1 MPERWA
7 QPAPPRLEAARRAA
21 EAIRQGEVVA
31 ARTDTLYG
39 LLADAGNETVL
50 RRLFRLKG
58 RPENKPILVL
68 IDSVDRLDGIVG
80 GRPPGFLALA
90 SHFWPGPLTLVL
102 PARPHLPELLTAGTG
117 TVAVRLP
124 RSPLVRGL
132 ARLARRALTGTS
144 ANRSGIPGARS
155 AEEVAAHFGRR
166 LPLILDSGRV
176 ARAEPSTIVDLAAD
190 PPRVLREGR
199 IPAARV
205 LRVLET
211 GAVRGRQARE

>member
-1 MPERWA
+1 MLERRA
-7 QPAPPRLEAARRAA
+7 QPAQPSLEAARRAA
-21 EAIRQGEVVA
+21 RAIRQGEVVA

-68 IDSVDRLDGIVG
+68 IDSVDRLDGIV
-80 GRPPGFLALA
+80 RKKPPAFLALA
-90 SHFWPGPLTLVL
+90 SQFWPGPLTLVL
-102 PARPHLPELLTAGTG
+102 PAQPHLPELLTAGTG

-176 ARAEPSTIVDLAAD
+176 ARAEPSTIVDLAAGQ
-190 PPRVLREGR
+190 PRVLREGR
-199 IPAARV
+199 IPAALV
-205 LRVLET
+205 LRALET
-211 GAVRGRQARE
+211 GSFRGRSAQA